1 MTYDDALRILIH
13 DVVHPLSKH
22 LKREDSNLTC
32 FFRDGPPNVLLWNN
46 GRFLCWLMSKGSS
59 YIYIYI
65 DVSMYN
71 IPTIT
76 LTQHVRF
83 NPLKIQLQAAGKRVI
98 RHTLTHVLQ
107 EIHDDTYD
115 RVTILPYEWQTVGI
129 IWNYMVSNHTNTIS
143 SAIVL
148 DFCWHKIHIATPTL
162 FSHISVRLL
171 LQWSWW
177 IQPRILIHSLSNQN
191 KHNIIS
197 PFLVSH
203 CLRWFGD
210 SPSNTTSS

>member
-1 MTYDDALRILIH
+1 MPCEFWSMMWCIPSQNI
-13 DVVHPLSKH
+13 SKEKIQTWH
-22 LKREDSNLTC
+22 VFSVM
-32 FFRDGPPNVLLWNN
+32 VLL
-46 GRFLCWLMSKGSS
+46 MSS
-59 YIYIYI
+59 YGTTVVFFVGWCPKVQAIYIYI